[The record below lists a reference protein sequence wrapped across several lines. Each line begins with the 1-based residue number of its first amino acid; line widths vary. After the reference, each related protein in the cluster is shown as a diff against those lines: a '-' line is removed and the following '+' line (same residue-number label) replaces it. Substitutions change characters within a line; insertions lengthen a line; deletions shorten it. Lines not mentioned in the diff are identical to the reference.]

1 MGCFYLHDKIT
12 DDEGDECM
20 STFAVEAFSAL
31 KDDRANLLCFFIVEI
46 SCYLFRFMKEAV
58 KYSLPYAHGSDDLG

>member
-1 MGCFYLHDKIT
+1 
-12 DDEGDECM
+12 M

-46 SCYLFRFMKEAV
+46 SCYLFRFKKEAV
-58 KYSLPYAHGSDDLG
+58 KYSLPYAQGSDDLG

>member
-1 MGCFYLHDKIT
+1 
-12 DDEGDECM
+12 M

-58 KYSLPYAHGSDDLG
+58 KYS

>member
-31 KDDRANLLCFFIVEI
+31 KDDRAGLLCFFIVEI

-58 KYSLPYAHGSDDLG
+58 KYS